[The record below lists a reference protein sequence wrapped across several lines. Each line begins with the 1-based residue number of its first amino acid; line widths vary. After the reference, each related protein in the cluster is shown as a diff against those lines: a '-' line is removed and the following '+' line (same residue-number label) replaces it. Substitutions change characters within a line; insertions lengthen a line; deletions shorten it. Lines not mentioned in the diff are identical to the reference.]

1 MKYRHQYCIDYVI
14 PLLSATT
21 LGRTTSFSRYTELT
35 QAILQQTKHFQSY
48 EDPCLS
54 FLQALLAQ
62 VLSFIVLKTPSSLPL
77 PILASGLTLSTL
89 LQQQEEEFQFLNSE
103 QQQYEAEELQLCEE
117 LLEGTSS
124 RVQALFSLLSSSSH
138 LPSLIQHR
146 PFAVPFTQFAFV
158 FLLHHSSTISLLDS

>member
-103 QQQYEAEELQLCEE
+103 QQQYEA
-117 LLEGTSS
+117 TSS

-158 FLLHHSSTISLLDS
+158 FILHHSSTISLLDS

>member
-1 MKYRHQYCIDYVI
+1 M
-14 PLLSATT
+14 
-21 LGRTTSFSRYTELT
+21 
-35 QAILQQTKHFQSY
+35 
-48 EDPCLS
+48 
-54 FLQALLAQ
+54 
-62 VLSFIVLKTPSSLPL
+62 LSFIVLKTPSSLPL

-158 FLLHHSSTISLLDS
+158 FILHHSSTISLLDS

>member
-117 LLEGTSS
+117 L
-124 RVQALFSLLSSSSH
+124 FSLLSSSSH

-158 FLLHHSSTISLLDS
+158 FILHHSSTISLLDS

>member
-89 LQQQEEEFQFLNSE
+89 LQQQEEE
-103 QQQYEAEELQLCEE
+103 ELQLCEE

-158 FLLHHSSTISLLDS
+158 FILHHSSTISLLDS